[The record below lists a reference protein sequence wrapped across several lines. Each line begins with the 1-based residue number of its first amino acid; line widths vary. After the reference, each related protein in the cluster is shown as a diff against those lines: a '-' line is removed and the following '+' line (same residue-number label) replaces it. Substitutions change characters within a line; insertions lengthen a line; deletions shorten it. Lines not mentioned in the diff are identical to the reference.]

1 MGELIS
7 QIEENH
13 IKMQKLA
20 EQTGGNRF
28 KKNEE
33 LAKAKI
39 AAVAQV
45 AKLQDQV
52 EVMKLRFQHELGLQ
66 DEVHVNE
73 EEKDIDEIQVKYA
86 ATSFV
91 NGVKNVYVTFASM
104 QTKNLVAKL
113 FFEPSL

>member
-52 EVMKLRFQHELGLQ
+52 ALEELDLCISHCGNLLLGFATLAQ
-66 DEVHVNE
+66 DESCIIICDLE
-73 EEKDIDEIQVKYA
+73 GSFKISQVK
-86 ATSFV
+86 TI
-91 NGVKNVYVTFASM
+91 
-104 QTKNLVAKL
+104 
-113 FFEPSL
+113 